1 MANII
6 AQNTSLNEEDSI
18 ISNLMELLAEE
29 DDDLREIDE
38 AAHFDKSTYDVI
50 SADLLDSSLL
60 RILPSHLRFNHY
72 ISIYS
77 L

>member
-1 MANII
+1 MANIS
-6 AQNTSLNEEDSI
+6 AQNTSILNEEDSS

-50 SADLLDSSLL
+50 SADLLDSS
-60 RILPSHLRFNHY
+60 IIIPSPLRFNHY
-72 ISIYS
+72 ISI
-77 L
+77 

>member
-1 MANII
+1 MANIS
-6 AQNTSLNEEDSI
+6 ARNTSLNEEDSS

-50 SADLLDSSLL
+50 SADLFDSSI
-60 RILPSHLRFNHY
+60 ILPFHLRFNHY

>member
-1 MANII
+1 MANIS
-6 AQNTSLNEEDSI
+6 ARNTSLNEEDSS
-18 ISNLMELLAEE
+18 ISNLMELLVEE

-50 SADLLDSSLL
+50 SADLLDSSI
-60 RILPSHLRFNHY
+60 ILPSHLRFNHY